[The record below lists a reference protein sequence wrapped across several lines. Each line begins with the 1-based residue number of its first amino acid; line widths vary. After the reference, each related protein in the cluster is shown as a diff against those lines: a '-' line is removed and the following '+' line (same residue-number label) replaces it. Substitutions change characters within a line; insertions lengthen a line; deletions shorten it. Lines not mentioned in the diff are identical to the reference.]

1 MMNKRLLSI
10 TLLLATFAAAGCAAP
25 QPARNDGPPRAGYNP
40 NQVQQQQPD
49 PDELRRRKAAGE
61 LLPGLIDL
69 QNQMIENQNR
79 R

>member
-1 MMNKRLLSI
+1 MNTRFLGIMVLLV
-10 TLLLATFAAAGCAAP
+10 TFAAAGCAAP
-25 QPARNDGPPRAGYNP
+25 PPVRNDGPPRAGYDP
-40 NQVQQQQPD
+40 NQARQQQPD

-69 QNQMIENQNR
+69 QNQMIKKHNR